1 MRLVWRHPYFRAEW
15 TGLSNAPNAVCDREY
30 IKKHFEFLLM
40 NFFYLFLL
48 MGGGGRLYTDGGE
61 GGGKREKERQ
71 GVGRERG
78 KGQTV
83 RQGKGKRDKSVCV

>member
-1 MRLVWRHPYFRAEW
+1 
-15 TGLSNAPNAVCDREY
+15 
-30 IKKHFEFLLM
+30 
-40 NFFYLFLL
+40 
-48 MGGGGRLYTDGGE
+48 MGGGGDCIQT